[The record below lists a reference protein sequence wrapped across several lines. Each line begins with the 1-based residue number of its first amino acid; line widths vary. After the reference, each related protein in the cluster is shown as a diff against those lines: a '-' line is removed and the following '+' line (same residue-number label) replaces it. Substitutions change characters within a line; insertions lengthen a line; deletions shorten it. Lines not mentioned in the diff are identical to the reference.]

1 LARARAPF
9 ICQSQSLNI
18 YMADPSYNKLTSSH
32 FHAWS
37 LGLKTGQYYL
47 RSRPSR
53 DAIKFTLNIESLL
66 NNVETAGLY
75 DHMATKNLNQAE
87 MDVISKKRRKLNEIS
102 KSENEAPNT
111 MVSIQPSGMK

>member
-1 LARARAPF
+1 
-9 ICQSQSLNI
+9 
-18 YMADPSYNKLTSSH
+18 MADPSYNKLTSSH
-32 FHAWS
+32 FHAWQ

-53 DAIKFTLNIESLL
+53 DAIKFTLNVESLL

-87 MDVISKKRRKLNEIS
+87 MELMTKKRRKLNETS
-102 KSENEAPNT
+102 KSENEAPNS
-111 MVSIQPSGMK
+111 MVSIQPSDMMKEVEK